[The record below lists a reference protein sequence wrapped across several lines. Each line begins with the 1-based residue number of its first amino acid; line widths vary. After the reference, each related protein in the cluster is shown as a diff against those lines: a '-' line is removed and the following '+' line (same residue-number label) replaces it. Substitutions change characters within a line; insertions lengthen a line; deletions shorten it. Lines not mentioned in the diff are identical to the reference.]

1 MPAWLARVGLGA
13 GATLLKKHLKE
24 KGKELVGK
32 ERKKA
37 IAKYAKRKR
46 KKDEKK
52 IKVQKIPEGKSSSQ
66 AEVTGKKITT
76 KEEAKRI
83 REYIKIQKMLDDYTN

>member
-1 MPAWLARVGLGA
+1 MPAWLARAGLGA

-24 KGKELVGK
+24 KGKELVG
-32 ERKKA
+32 EARKKA
-37 IAKYAKRKR
+37 IAKLAKRKR